1 MDIGW
6 TLTIGRVNVIAI
18 CGDNTGLFLLVRG
31 SHRQTAKDRRKSLGL
46 SLFFSHIRE
55 ITHFTWSEMDHS
67 TQTTWLLDITNDPKF
82 A

>member
-31 SHRQTAKDRRKSLGL
+31 SHRQTAKDTRIARSLTW
-46 SLFFSHIRE
+46 SLFFH
-55 ITHFTWSEMDHS
+55 THKER
-67 TQTTWLLDITNDPKF
+67 
-82 A
+82 